1 MEGFAGNCI
10 SALSGVRYELNN
22 LLREW
27 PVFRE
32 MVLDF
37 LRTGCFYARGRTGG
51 DDRLNKNIKIYINI
65 YIEKRGKNIGKC
77 GF

>member
-37 LRTGCFYARGRTGG
+37 LRTGYFYARSRTGG
-51 DDRLNKNIKIYINI
+51 DRLNKNIKIYINI
-65 YIEKRGKNIGKC
+65 YIKKREKDIEKC